1 MDKSKEIYDSAS
13 IPSPF
18 LDELIGL
25 VRFRRLAAGL
35 IYSDFATRYKRSVLG
50 VLWTFLHP
58 LGIMLVMYFIFSN
71 ILGRIPGFH
80 IYLLSG
86 LIPWMFFSEA
96 TSEMGKKI
104 IWGGQLLKRIY
115 MPMSVLVIASAG
127 VHFINMCLMMIPL
140 ILLATLSGYTPN
152 ITYIALPAAMV
163 LVAVFA
169 TGLGL
174 VMTTVTSFFTD
185 GVQIYMV
192 VLRAWFYL
200 TPIFW
205 HPSMIKSETVLRVL
219 SLNPLSD
226 YLGLFRAAIYE
237 GVWPDPALYIRGGA
251 IALIALLIGWTV
263 FAKNVEKLRYRI

>member
-1 MDKSKEIYDSAS
+1 
-13 IPSPF
+13 
-18 LDELIGL
+18 
-25 VRFRRLAAGL
+25 
-35 IYSDFATRYKRSVLG
+35 
-50 VLWTFLHP
+50 
-58 LGIMLVMYFIFSN
+58 
-71 ILGRIPGFH
+71 
-80 IYLLSG
+80 
-86 LIPWMFFSEA
+86 
-96 TSEMGKKI
+96 
-104 IWGGQLLKRIY
+104 
-115 MPMSVLVIASAG
+115 
-127 VHFINMCLMMIPL
+127 
-140 ILLATLSGYTPN
+140 
-152 ITYIALPAAMV
+152 MV

-205 HPSMIKSETVLRVL
+205 HPSMIKSENVLRVL

-237 GVWPDPALYIRGGA
+237 GVWPDPDLYIRGGA

-263 FAKNVEKLRYRI
+263 FAKNAEKLRYRI